1 MLGCEG
7 VMSFILFFLPAVMF
21 FAIYAIHQYRL
32 IRSIRKHKEAAFYNC
47 FEED

>member
-1 MLGCEG
+1 M
-7 VMSFILFFLPAVMF
+7 MWMLFFLPAVMF

-32 IRSIRKHKEAAFYNC
+32 IRSIRKHQEAAFYNC